1 MLVSRGTRCIL
12 VFVRGVKA
20 VKVATSVI
28 PLRKVLLFLGGVGGG
43 GVSKAARPFLG
54 TESSVPQNGAK
65 VGRRSAWHRTEVT
78 QSGCFTDLV
87 QEIPLTVLG
96 AH

>member
-1 MLVSRGTRCIL
+1 MYPCFCEGRESGESGH
-12 VFVRGVKA
+12 FSYSSEKSA
-20 VKVATSVI
+20 S
-28 PLRKVLLFLGGVGGG
+28 FFGGWGG

-65 VGRRSAWHRTEVT
+65 VGRCSAWHRTEVT